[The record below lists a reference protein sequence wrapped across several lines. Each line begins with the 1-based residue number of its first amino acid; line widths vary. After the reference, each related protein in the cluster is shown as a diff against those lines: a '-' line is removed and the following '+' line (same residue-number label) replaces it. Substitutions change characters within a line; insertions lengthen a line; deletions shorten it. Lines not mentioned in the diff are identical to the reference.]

1 MGIGGWRLDVADELA
16 PVFLESFRHAV
27 KAVDSE
33 AVIYGEVWE
42 DASNKTAYGVRR
54 RYFRGHQLDAVMNYP
69 LREAAIA
76 FARDGDGEFLRDTM
90 MTLVHNYPPQ
100 VLRMQMNHL
109 GTHDTERILN
119 VLAGACGDGYSNREL
134 SVLRLEPEA
143 RALGL
148 ARLRCAY
155 VTIACLPGVPC
166 VYYGDEAGMEGWRD
180 PFNRRPFP
188 WGHEE
193 QSLLAHYRRIGGLRA
208 SSQALAEG
216 ELAFLEAGQG
226 RVLFSRMAKD
236 ETLLIAVNTGSAAY
250 SFTVDRDCRDV
261 FDGTV
266 YADGER
272 ITVEPLAWKILEVK

>member
-193 QSLLAHYRRIGGLRA
+193 QSLLAHYRRIGGCARRRRHLPRENWLSLKLDRA
-208 SSQALAEG
+208 GFSSPGWRRTKRCSLPSIQAA
-216 ELAFLEAGQG
+216 
-226 RVLFSRMAKD
+226 
-236 ETLLIAVNTGSAAY
+236 LLIPSPSTVIAGMYLMAPYMPTASGSP
-250 SFTVDRDCRDV
+250 SNRWRGKF
-261 FDGTV
+261 
-266 YADGER
+266 
-272 ITVEPLAWKILEVK
+272 LK